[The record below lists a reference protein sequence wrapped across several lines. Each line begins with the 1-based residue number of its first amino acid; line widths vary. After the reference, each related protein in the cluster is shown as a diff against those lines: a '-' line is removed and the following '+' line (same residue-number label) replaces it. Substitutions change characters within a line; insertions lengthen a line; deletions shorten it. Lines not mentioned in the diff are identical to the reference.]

1 MQLTDQLSAPA
12 DLTWRLHQNC
22 YGIDGDRWNPVG
34 SGEPDMGEAARRHQT
49 AAKQNLS
56 ERER

>member
-12 DLTWRLHQNC
+12 DLTWRLHQKC
-22 YGIDGDRWNPVG
+22 YGADGDRWNPVG
-34 SGEPDMGEAARRHQT
+34 SGDPDMGAAARRHQT